1 MLRTMVVSMVAAL
14 VLTTLGGASMVSTES
29 QATSITIEGMHCAG
43 CAKKVAARLLAVTGV
58 ADAQV
63 NAETGCARSPP
74 RTRRRFRRG
83 RCGKRSRSRGTNRP
97 NWSARAGHS
106 PRSRRSSR
114 LFSIPNERFPMKR
127 FAVLIGVALFVGCSA
142 ANEPEAGKKDPHG
155 AGQHGD
161 HAGGASGAMLMV
173 QTIPKALKAG
183 EAGSLNLMVHDADGT
198 MVREF
203 DVNHDKLANLI
214 IVRDGLD
221 EFAHIHPEVDGQ
233 GNMTAT
239 HAFPKAG
246 KYRLFVDYK
255 PKGKS
260 AATAT
265 AVVEVIGE
273 ATVVVTAIAPIAQD
287 YEPRVVS
294 VDESGR

>member
-1 MLRTMVVSMVAAL
+1 
-14 VLTTLGGASMVSTES
+14 
-29 QATSITIEGMHCAG
+29 
-43 CAKKVAARLLAVTGV
+43 
-58 ADAQV
+58 
-63 NAETGCARSPP
+63 
-74 RTRRRFRRG
+74 
-83 RCGKRSRSRGTNRP
+83 
-97 NWSARAGHS
+97 
-106 PRSRRSSR
+106 
-114 LFSIPNERFPMKR
+114 MKR

-246 KYRLFVDYK
+246 KDRLFVDYK

-287 YEPRVVS
+287 YEPARSVS
-294 VDESGR
+294 RRERTLKRGCTYQHRMQHPIPGLACQRNSSAAVRPERGFCPSNRSPLAMTSKEVPVSAAMAAQSDAYPAKVKRTNTHLTAIDAKMFCRMIVNVRLEC